1 MSIAACSLQIK
12 LQIYKTN
19 NLRESIMIYKEEF
32 DKERKECEEL
42 THIEEDITDSTLIE
56 IDRLYG
62 AADVLSMKY
71 YEKHRERIRNISII
85 APLIVFFFLLYE
97 AAEQHWLIFVVTALV
112 ILLYLVYRQPE
123 DEKAHDKYLEY
134 RVLAESLRV
143 QYFLSKANVAE
154 KVIDILPWF
163 TEIRIPLV
171 KNVLSELPTQTNKK
185 ECILDCWIRDQMNYH
200 DIAHKKALEQQQK
213 NKRYERISLIV
224 TIIFYVAALV
234 FEIIMILYAP
244 FDLETPHW
252 VRAGFKIGVG
262 TATAI
267 TIFLSNYYG
276 KMSLSSKVEE
286 HLRMYWLYQK
296 VEHKIRLTKKEN
308 EEDITYLAKQC
319 LIENTTWYSHQKNNT
334 PDFAVE

>member
-1 MSIAACSLQIK
+1 
-12 LQIYKTN
+12 
-19 NLRESIMIYKEEF
+19 MIYKKEF

-42 THIEEDITDSTLIE
+42 THIEEGITDQTLLE
-56 IDRLYG
+56 IDELYG

-71 YEKHRERIRNISII
+71 ADRHHEKIRNISVI

-97 AAEQHWLIFVVTALV
+97 AAAQHWLIFVVTALI
-112 ILLYLVYRQPE
+112 ILLYLVYRQPNKE
-123 DEKAHDKYLEY
+123 DAHEKYLEY
-134 RVLAESLRV
+134 RVLAEALRI
-143 QYFLSKANVAE
+143 QYFLSKAGAKK

-171 KNVLSELPTQTNKK
+171 KNVLSGLSTITDKK
-185 ECILDCWIRDQMNYH
+185 EEILDCWIRDQMKYH
-200 DIAHKKALEQQQK
+200 DKAHKRALEQLEK
-213 NKRYERISLIV
+213 NELYERISLIA
-224 TIIFYVAALV
+224 TIIFYVIALI
-234 FEIIMILYAP
+234 FEISMILYAP
-244 FDLETPHW
+244 FDAETAHW
-252 VRAGFKIGVG
+252 VRAGLKIGVG

-296 VEHKIRLTKKEN
+296 VEHKIKQTKEEN
-308 EEDITYLAKQC
+308 EEEIIYLAEQC
-319 LIENTTWYSHQKNNT
+319 LIENASWYSHQKKNT